1 MSIISEIYSCI
12 FFLIYKHVNIMS
24 NMYILN
30 DIKNRGYRLGS
41 AYEQKLKK
49 KLRSITEFNFEI
61 NDFSEKVIDKYNE
74 REEEIQ

>member
-1 MSIISEIYSCI
+1 
-12 FFLIYKHVNIMS
+12 
-24 NMYILN
+24 MYILN